1 MNLKIINEEEGETNN
16 GNLPKAGGCSQRIVI
31 CSRIGKEEAKEKRAE
46 KLSIT
51 GKEKEDR

>member
-1 MNLKIINEEEGETNN
+1 MNLKIINEKERERNN